1 MTEIGAVTAAGD
13 RYRWL
18 RWTIALG
25 LLTTL
30 IAGMGWIVAR

>member
-1 MTEIGAVTAAGD
+1 MTEFGAVAAARV

-25 LLTTL
+25 LLITF
-30 IAGMGWIVAR
+30 IAVMGWIVAR